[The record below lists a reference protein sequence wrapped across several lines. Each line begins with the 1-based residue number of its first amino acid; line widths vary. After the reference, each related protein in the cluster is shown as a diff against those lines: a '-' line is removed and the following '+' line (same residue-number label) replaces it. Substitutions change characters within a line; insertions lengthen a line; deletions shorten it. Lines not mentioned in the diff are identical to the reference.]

1 MEKWFI
7 KNTRDCGIDYKKFGL
22 NEILYRV
29 ILNRGIKSEEELEIF
44 LNGDLSQIHSPI
56 LLKDMIK
63 AANIINNSIN
73 KKEKI
78 RIVGDYDV
86 DGISSTYILY
96 KGLQKLGSDISFD
109 IPDRVSDGYGIN
121 ERISNKAMDE
131 GVKLIVTCDNGIAA
145 FTAANFIKENGLK
158 LVITDHHEVAK
169 IEDEG
174 VLVDKLPEADAIIDP
189 KQEKCSYP
197 FSNICGAE
205 VAFKLIEYL
214 YMLKGF
220 EKDEVYRDF
229 ISYLALATICDVMP
243 LTDENRIFIKEGI
256 KYLKVTDD
264 VGLSALIDVCDIKR
278 DDIGVYHLGF
288 ILGPTLNS
296 CGRLDSAKKALDLL
310 LTDDYNVALGK
321 AKEIRQINYQ
331 RQDFTD
337 EALKKAED
345 IIKEE
350 ELLKKEKVLII
361 YIPDANESVVGI
373 VASRLKE
380 KYYRPTLVLTNA
392 KDVLKGSGRSIN
404 EYNMYEE
411 ISFFRDM
418 LEAFGGH
425 KMACGLSIKEE
436 NLQDFIEGVNKKA
449 NLSLDD
455 LTRKI
460 YIDYPLSFGAVNMQ
474 LLEDLKK
481 FEPYGTENE
490 RPLFGSKNLS
500 IIDLGIFGKNKNV
513 IKMLLSDG
521 KISLIGILF
530 EKDNVFLNKLA
541 KVYGRERVLQ
551 LLNKQNKSLKI
562 DIVYSLD
569 LNTFRGNSQIQLK
582 IKSFRVSGEKW

>member
-278 DDIGVYHLGF
+278 DYIGVYHLGF

-582 IKSFRVSGEKW
+582 IKSFRVSGEK

>member
-22 NEILYRV
+22 NEILYRI
-29 ILNRGIKSEEELEIF
+29 ILNRGIKSEEELEFF
-44 LNGDLSQIHSPI
+44 LNGDLSQVHSPI

-96 KGLQKLGSDISFD
+96 KGLQKLGADISFD

-121 ERISNKAMDE
+121 ERISKKAMDE

-145 FTAANFIKENGLK
+145 FTAANFIKQNGLK
-158 LVITDHHEVAK
+158 LVITDHHELAK

-174 VLVDKLPEADAIIDP
+174 ALIDKLPEADAIIDP

-197 FSNICGAE
+197 FPNICGAG

-220 EKDEVYRDF
+220 EKEEVYRDF

-256 KYLKVTDD
+256 KSLKVTDD
-264 VGLSALIDVCDIKR
+264 VGLSALIDACDIKR
-278 DDIGVYHLGF
+278 DDISVYHLGF

-310 LTDDYNVALGK
+310 LTDDYNKALEK
-321 AKEIRQINYQ
+321 AKEIRAINYQ
-331 RQDFTD
+331 RQTFTD

-373 VASRLKE
+373 VAGRLKE

-436 NLQDFIEGVNKKA
+436 NLKAFIEEVNKKA

-460 YIDYPLSFGAVNMQ
+460 YIDYPLNLESINMK
-474 LLEDLKK
+474 LFEDLKT

-582 IKSFRVSGEKW
+582 IKSFRVSGEK

>member
-44 LNGDLSQIHSPI
+44 LNGDLSQVHSPI

-337 EALKKAED
+337 KALKKAED

-436 NLQDFIEGVNKKA
+436 NLQDFIEEVNKKA

-582 IKSFRVSGEKW
+582 IKSFRVSGEK

>member
-582 IKSFRVSGEKW
+582 IKSFRVSGEK

>member
-44 LNGDLSQIHSPI
+44 LNGDLSQVHSPI

-337 EALKKAED
+337 KALKKAED

-436 NLQDFIEGVNKKA
+436 NLQDFIEEVNKKA